1 MDTLIPAFLR
11 RQRNQ
16 RRLTLEMLSAK
27 VGMSPQHLSEIE
39 SGKRD
44 PRLSSIERIADA
56 MELAVMLVPEHMA
69 PDIRRYIA
77 SQGRVFTATK
87 PTKETSHDDPA

>member
-1 MDTLIPAFLR
+1 MDSFIPSTLR
-11 RQRNQ
+11 RLRNQ
-16 RRLTLEMLSAK
+16 RHLTLGALSCD

-56 MELAVMLVPEHMA
+56 MHLTVMLVPEHMA
-69 PDIRRYIA
+69 PDIRRYVA
-77 SQGRVFTATK
+77 SNGRVF
-87 PTKETSHDDPA
+87 SS